1 MAVRELNQQEVET
14 VAGGLSL
21 GVSLNL
27 DGLLGTVAGLLGTVT
42 GLVGTV
48 VSTATGLLGG
58 VLGTVTGLLGG
69 LLGVVNVSV
78 SCD

>member
-1 MAVRELNQQEVET
+1 MAIRELNQQEVET

-27 DGLLGTVAGLLGTVT
+27 DGLLGTVT

-58 VLGTVTGLLGG
+58 VLGTVSGLLGG
-69 LLGVVNVSV
+69 LLGVVNVSA